1 MHPFCVQLAYFVILS
16 LVGHLALKIS
26 KPRTA
31 GSFRP
36 ASLDIFFTSVSS
48 VTVSSMSTMEMEVFS
63 NTQLLIMTSLMF
75 LGGEVL
81 ISVLGLYLSRSYF
94 SKQQTKESR
103 VTSNYHSPP
112 KPTTFSGLEID
123 QKPPNVDLECNINS
137 SDNDQS
143 LKLNSIKCLAYVV
156 FGYFLV
162 VHITGSILVAMYI
175 SLVPSARE
183 VLSSKGLKIQTFSLF
198 TTASTFSNGGFVPT
212 NESMVAFKKN
222 SGLLLILIPQTLLG
236 NTLFPSCL
244 RLSIWVL
251 EKITRKVEFRYIL
264 MNTREMGYGHLL
276 SFAQSCLLAITVLG
290 FIMVQFILFCSMEWN
305 SGAMDDMNS
314 YQKVMGAL
322 FQVVNSR
329 HSGESVVDLS
339 IISPATLVL
348 FVVMMYLPPHT
359 SFWPIKQQEEVVSG
373 TDQKCKKQRKSLV
386 HAYGNVGFSTGYSCK
401 RQLEPDSLCKDACT
415 GFVGRW
421 SNKGKFI
428 LILVMFFGRLK
439 KFSING
445 GKAWKLY

>member
-1 MHPFCVQLAYFVILS
+1 
-16 LVGHLALKIS
+16 
-26 KPRTA
+26 
-31 GSFRP
+31 
-36 ASLDIFFTSVSS
+36 
-48 VTVSSMSTMEMEVFS
+48 MEVFS
-63 NTQLLIMTSLMF
+63 NTQLIIITILML
-75 LGGEVL
+75 LGGEVFT
-81 ISVLGLYLSRSYF
+81 SVLGLYLSRSNF
-94 SKQQTKESR
+94 SKQQTKENR
-103 VTSNYHSPP
+103 VASNYHGPT

-123 QKPPNVDLECNINS
+123 QKPPNLDLECNISS

-162 VHITGSILVAMYI
+162 VHITGSSLVAMYI

-198 TTASTFSNGGFVPT
+198 TTASTFSNCGFVPT
-212 NESMVAFKKN
+212 NESMLAFKKN

-264 MNTREMGYGHLL
+264 MNTREMGYSHLL
-276 SFAQSCLLAITVLG
+276 SFAHSCLLAITVSG
-290 FIMVQFILFCSMEWN
+290 FIMMQFILFCSTEWN
-305 SGAMDDMNS
+305 SGAMDGMNS

-339 IISPATLVL
+339 VISPATLVL
-348 FVVMMYLPPHT
+348 FVVIMYLPAYT
-359 SFWPIKQQEEVVSG
+359 SFLPLKQQEAEVVSG
-373 TDQKCKKQRKSLV
+373 TDQKCKKQRTSLV
-386 HAYGNVGFSTGYSCK
+386 QCLLLSPLSSLVIFVILICITEREKLKKDPLNFNVLNITIEVVSAYGNVGFSTGYSCK
-401 RQLEPDSLCKDACT
+401 RQLEPDNLCKDAWT

-421 SNKGKFI
+421 SNMGKFI

-439 KFSING
+439 KFNING
-445 GKAWKLY
+445 GKAWKLS